1 MKNKLI
7 YALIIVIVLFIGVGI
22 FAIVNRTN
30 NNRLKEE
37 VKILS
42 SLNFYEDNFDR
53 KCVTSFGYKDVEKSF
68 IQAGFLAYLII
79 LTIILFIFVSLLKDT
94 NRHER

>member
-1 MKNKLI
+1 ML
-7 YALIIVIVLFIGVGI
+7 AVIF
-22 FAIVNRTN
+22 
-30 NNRLKEE
+30 
-37 VKILS
+37 
-42 SLNFYEDNFDR
+42 
-53 KCVTSFGYKDVEKSF
+53 YKDVEKSF